1 MGKML
6 RSSVLALLGLAAAAA
21 PVLASVAAAPAASA
35 SASHTTSAHAHYVPG
50 LYHVPAIGKHVLP
63 GLGSYLG
70 LGDNS
75 IRHATSVSSSN
86 WSGYADVSETYNSVS
101 ASWTEPTVSCSSTL
115 LGSLGSGL
123 LGGLSAGSL
132 NGVATSLLG
141 GPSAAAAFWVGLDGY
156 NSTSVEQLGTDSDCN
171 GSTPSYY
178 AWYEMYPNP
187 SVDLSNPVS
196 PGDSLTSSVV
206 TNGTNYT
213 LSIRDN
219 TKGWSYSTT
228 QSGDFSRSSAEVIA
242 EAPSECAEIFCSE
255 IPLANFGQVNFTG
268 SAVSDSSGTSGGLSA
283 FPADEITMAS
293 STGTTEATPSSL
305 SDAGADFSVTWNN
318 S

>member
-1 MGKML
+1 MRKAL
-6 RSSVLALLGLAAAAA
+6 RSGVLAFLGLAATAA
-21 PVLASVAAAPAASA
+21 PVLASAAAAPAASA
-35 SASHTTSAHAHYVPG
+35 APTHAASHHYVPG
-50 LYHVPAIGKHVLP
+50 LYHEPVIGKHVLP

-75 IRHATSVSSSN
+75 VRHATAVSSSN

-101 ASWTEPTVSCSSTL
+101 ASWTEPTVNCSSGTL

-132 NGVATSLLG
+132 GTVGTSLLG

-156 NSTSVEQLGTDSDCN
+156 NSSSVEQLGTDSDCD
-171 GSTPSYY
+171 GSTPTYY

-187 SVDLSNPVS
+187 SEDLSNPVS
-196 PGDSLTSSVV
+196 PGDSLTASVV
-206 TNGTNYT
+206 TSGSDYT
-213 LSIRDN
+213 LSIKDN

-228 QSGDFSRSSAEVIA
+228 QSGDFDRSSAEVIA
-242 EAPSECAEIFCSE
+242 EAPEECTEILCSE
-255 IPLANFGQVNFTG
+255 IPLADFGQVNFTG

-305 SDAGADFSVTWNN
+305 NDAGADFSVTWNN

>member
-1 MGKML
+1 MRKML
-6 RSSVLALLGLAAAAA
+6 RSSVLAMLGLAATAA

-35 SASHTTSAHAHYVPG
+35 SASHTSGHAHYIPG

-75 IRHATSVSSSN
+75 VRHATSVSSSN

-101 ASWTEPTVSCSSTL
+101 ASWTEPTVSCSSGL
-115 LGSLGSGL
+115 LGGLSGGL

-132 NGVATSLLG
+132 NGAATSLLG

-187 SVDLSNPVS
+187 SVDLP
-196 PGDSLTSSVV
+196 
-206 TNGTNYT
+206 
-213 LSIRDN
+213 N
-219 TKGWSYSTT
+219 TVK
-228 QSGDFSRSSAEVIA
+228 
-242 EAPSECAEIFCSE
+242 P
-255 IPLANFGQVNFTG
+255 
-268 SAVSDSSGTSGGLSA
+268 
-283 FPADEITMAS
+283 
-293 STGTTEATPSSL
+293 
-305 SDAGADFSVTWNN
+305 
-318 S
+318 